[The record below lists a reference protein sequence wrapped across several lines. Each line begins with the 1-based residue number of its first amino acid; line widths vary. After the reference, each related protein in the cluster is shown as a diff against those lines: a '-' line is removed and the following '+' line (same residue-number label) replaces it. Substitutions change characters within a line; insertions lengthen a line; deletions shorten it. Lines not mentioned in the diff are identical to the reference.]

1 MRGADH
7 MEILRVENLSK
18 VYHGGQQEVQALDQ
32 VNLSVE
38 KGSLLAIMGDS
49 GSGKSTLLHILG
61 GVDHPTGG
69 RVFIQ
74 GTDITE
80 LSESQMSV
88 FRRRNIGIIYQFFN
102 LIPNINVRKN
112 ICLPLLLDR
121 RKPEQ
126 DYYEDIIQTLG
137 ITDKQQRFPNELSGG
152 EQQRVAI
159 ARSLISR
166 PAVILADEPT
176 GNLDRRNTQEII
188 SLFKL
193 VNKNFKA
200 TIILV
205 THNEKVALAC
215 EKVYTMADGRLYEG
229 DRR

>member
-1 MRGADH
+1 

>member
-1 MRGADH
+1 
-7 MEILRVENLSK
+7 MEILRAENLSK
-18 VYHGGQQEVQALDQ
+18 VYHGGQEVHALNQ

-61 GVDHPTGG
+61 GVDRPTSG

-121 RKPEQ
+121 RKPEE
-126 DYYEDIIQTLG
+126 DYYQEVTQTLG
-137 ITDKQQRFPNELSGG
+137 IADKQKRFPNELSGG

-166 PAVILADEPT
+166 PAIILADEPT
-176 GNLDRRNTQEII
+176 GNLDRRNTQEIV

-193 VNKNFKA
+193 VNKSFNA

-205 THNEKVALAC
+205 THNEKVALTC
-215 EKVYTMADGRLYEG
+215 EEVYTMVDGRLYEG
-229 DRR
+229 ERK

>member
-1 MRGADH
+1 
-7 MEILRVENLSK
+7 MEILRVENVSK
-18 VYHGGQQEVQALDQ
+18 VYRGEHEVKALNQ

-38 KGSLLAIMGDS
+38 KGSLLAIVGDS

-61 GVDHPTGG
+61 GVDRPTSG
-69 RVFIQ
+69 RVFVQ

-80 LSESQMSV
+80 LPESQMSV

-112 ICLPLLLDR
+112 ICLPLLLDQR
-121 RKPEQ
+121 VPDE
-126 DYYEDIIQTLG
+126 DYYQEVIQTLG
-137 ITDKQQRFPNELSGG
+137 IADKQRRFPNELSGG

-176 GNLDRRNTQEII
+176 GNLDRRNTNEIV

-193 VNKNFKA
+193 VNKSFKA
-200 TIILV
+200 TIILI

-215 EKVYTMADGRLYEG
+215 DKVCTMVDGRLYEG
-229 DRR
+229 DVR

>member
-1 MRGADH
+1 

-112 ICLPLLLDR
+112 I
-121 RKPEQ
+121 
-126 DYYEDIIQTLG
+126 
-137 ITDKQQRFPNELSGG
+137 
-152 EQQRVAI
+152 
-159 ARSLISR
+159 
-166 PAVILADEPT
+166 
-176 GNLDRRNTQEII
+176 
-188 SLFKL
+188 
-193 VNKNFKA
+193 
-200 TIILV
+200 
-205 THNEKVALAC
+205 
-215 EKVYTMADGRLYEG
+215 
-229 DRR
+229 

>member
-1 MRGADH
+1 M
-7 MEILRVENLSK
+7 N
-18 VYHGGQQEVQALDQ
+18 Q

-38 KGSLLAIMGDS
+38 KGNLLAITGDS

-61 GVDHPTGG
+61 GVDRPTSG

-74 GTDITE
+74 GTDITK

-102 LIPNINVRKN
+102 LIPNINVHKN
-112 ICLPLLLDR
+112 ICLPLLLDKR
-121 RKPEQ
+121 QPEE
-126 DYYEDIIQTLG
+126 DYYREVIQTLG
-137 ITDKQQRFPNELSGG
+137 ITDKQKRFPNELSGG

-176 GNLDRRNTQEII
+176 GNLDRRNTQEIV
-188 SLFKL
+188 SLFQL
-193 VNKNFKA
+193 VNKSLKA

-205 THNEKVALAC
+205 THDEKVALSC
-215 EKVYTMADGRLYEG
+215 EQVYTMADGRLYKG
-229 DRR
+229 DKR

>member
-1 MRGADH
+1 
-7 MEILRVENLSK
+7 MEILRAENLSK
-18 VYHGGQQEVQALDQ
+18 VYHGGQEVHALNQ

-61 GVDHPTGG
+61 GVDRPTSG

-121 RKPEQ
+121 RKPEEE
-126 DYYEDIIQTLG
+126 YYQEVTQTLG
-137 ITDKQQRFPNELSGG
+137 IADKQKRFPNELSGG

-166 PAVILADEPT
+166 PAIILADEPT

-193 VNKNFKA
+193 VNKSFNA

-205 THNEKVALAC
+205 THNEKVALTC
-215 EKVYTMADGRLYEG
+215 EEVYTMVDGRLYEG
-229 DRR
+229 ERK

>member
-1 MRGADH
+1 
-7 MEILRVENLSK
+7 MEILRAENVSK
-18 VYHGGQQEVQALDQ
+18 VYRGEHEVKALEQ

-38 KGSLLAIMGDS
+38 KGSLLAIVGDS

-61 GVDHPTGG
+61 GVDRPTSG
-69 RVFIQ
+69 RVFVQ

-80 LSESQMSV
+80 LPESQMSV

-112 ICLPLLLDR
+112 ICLPLLLDQR
-121 RKPEQ
+121 VPDE
-126 DYYEDIIQTLG
+126 DYYQEVIQTLG
-137 ITDKQQRFPNELSGG
+137 IADKQRRFPNELSGG

-176 GNLDRRNTQEII
+176 GNLDRRNTNEIV

-193 VNKNFKA
+193 VNKSFKA
-200 TIILV
+200 TMILI

-215 EKVYTMADGRLYEG
+215 EKVCTMVDGRLYEG
-229 DRR
+229 DVR

>member
-1 MRGADH
+1 
-7 MEILRVENLSK
+7 MEILRAENLSK
-18 VYHGGQQEVQALDQ
+18 VYQGRQEVQALDQ
-32 VNLSVE
+32 VSLSVE

-49 GSGKSTLLHILG
+49 GSGKSTFLHILG

-215 EKVYTMADGRLYEG
+215 EEVYTMADGRLYEG

>member
-1 MRGADH
+1 
-7 MEILRVENLSK
+7 MEILRTENLSK
-18 VYHGGQQEVQALDQ
+18 VYHAGETIQALNE

-38 KGSLLAIMGDS
+38 KGSLLAITGDS

-61 GVDHPTGG
+61 GVDRPTSG

-74 GTDITE
+74 GTDITK

-102 LIPNINVRKN
+102 LIPNINVHKN
-112 ICLPLLLDR
+112 ICLPLLLDKR
-121 RKPEQ
+121 QPEE
-126 DYYEDIIQTLG
+126 DYYREVIQTLG
-137 ITDKQQRFPNELSGG
+137 ITDKQKRFPNELSGG

-176 GNLDRRNTQEII
+176 GNLDRRNTQEIV
-188 SLFKL
+188 SLFQL
-193 VNKNFKA
+193 VNKSLKA

-205 THNEKVALAC
+205 THDEKVALSC
-215 EKVYTMADGRLYEG
+215 EQVYTMADGRLYKG

>member
-1 MRGADH
+1 
-7 MEILRVENLSK
+7 MEILRAENVSK
-18 VYHGGQQEVQALDQ
+18 VYRGEHEVKALEQ

-38 KGSLLAIMGDS
+38 KGSLLAIVGDS

-61 GVDHPTGG
+61 GVDRPTSG
-69 RVFIQ
+69 RVFVQ

-80 LSESQMSV
+80 LPESQMSV

-112 ICLPLLLDR
+112 ICLPLLLDQR
-121 RKPEQ
+121 VLDE
-126 DYYEDIIQTLG
+126 DYYQEVIQTLG
-137 ITDKQQRFPNELSGG
+137 IADKQKRFPNELSGG

-159 ARSLISR
+159 ARSLIGR

-176 GNLDRRNTQEII
+176 GNLDRRNTEEIV

-193 VNKNFKA
+193 VNKSFKA
-200 TIILV
+200 TIILI

-215 EKVYTMADGRLYEG
+215 EKVYTMVDGRLYEG
-229 DRR
+229 GRR

>member
-1 MRGADH
+1 
-7 MEILRVENLSK
+7 MEILRAENLSK
-18 VYHGGQQEVQALDQ
+18 VYHGRQEVQALDQ
-32 VNLSVE
+32 VSLSVE

-49 GSGKSTLLHILG
+49 GSGKSTFLHILG

-112 ICLPLLLDR
+112 ICLHLLLDR

-215 EKVYTMADGRLYEG
+215 EEVYTMADGRLYEG

>member
-1 MRGADH
+1 
-7 MEILRVENLSK
+7 MEILRTENLSK
-18 VYHGGQQEVQALDQ
+18 IYRGANEVQAVNE

-38 KGSLLAIMGDS
+38 KGSLLAIVGDS

-61 GVDHPTGG
+61 GVDRPTSG
-69 RVFIQ
+69 RVFVQ

-102 LIPNINVRKN
+102 LIPNISVRKN

-121 RKPEQ
+121 REPDE
-126 DYYEDIIQTLG
+126 DYYQEIIQTLG
-137 ITDKQQRFPNELSGG
+137 IADKQRRFPNELSGG

-159 ARSLISR
+159 ARSLIGR

-176 GNLDRRNTQEII
+176 GNLDRRNTEEIV

-193 VNKNFKA
+193 VNKSFKA
-200 TIILV
+200 TIILI

-215 EKVYTMADGRLYEG
+215 EKVYTMVDGRLYEG
-229 DRR
+229 GRA

>member
-1 MRGADH
+1 
-7 MEILRVENLSK
+7 MEILRAENVSK
-18 VYHGGQQEVQALDQ
+18 VYRGEHEVKALGQ
-32 VNLSVE
+32 VNLCVE
-38 KGSLLAIMGDS
+38 KGSLVAIVGDS

-61 GVDHPTGG
+61 GVDRPTSG
-69 RVFIQ
+69 RVFVQ

-80 LSESQMSV
+80 LPESQMSV

-112 ICLPLLLDR
+112 ICLPLLLDQR
-121 RKPEQ
+121 VPDE
-126 DYYEDIIQTLG
+126 DYYQEVIQTLG
-137 ITDKQQRFPNELSGG
+137 IADKQRRFPNELSGG

-176 GNLDRRNTQEII
+176 GNLDRRNTNEIV

-193 VNKNFKA
+193 VNKSFKA
-200 TIILV
+200 TIILI

-215 EKVYTMADGRLYEG
+215 DKVCTMVDGRLYEG
-229 DRR
+229 DVR

>member
-1 MRGADH
+1 
-7 MEILRVENLSK
+7 MEILRAENLSK
-18 VYHGGQQEVQALDQ
+18 VYHGGQEVQALNQ

-61 GVDHPTGG
+61 GVDRPTSG

-121 RKPEQ
+121 RKPEE
-126 DYYEDIIQTLG
+126 DYYQEVTQTLG
-137 ITDKQQRFPNELSGG
+137 IADKQKRFPNELSGG

-166 PAVILADEPT
+166 PAIILADEPT
-176 GNLDRRNTQEII
+176 GNLDRRNTQEIV

-193 VNKNFKA
+193 VNKSFNA

-205 THNEKVALAC
+205 THNEKVALTC
-215 EKVYTMADGRLYEG
+215 EEVYTMVDGRLYEG
-229 DRR
+229 ERK

>member
-1 MRGADH
+1 
-7 MEILRVENLSK
+7 MEILRTENLSK
-18 VYHGGQQEVQALDQ
+18 VYHGAHEVQALNE

-49 GSGKSTLLHILG
+49 GTGKSTLLHILG
-61 GVDHPTGG
+61 GVDYPTSG

-74 GTDITE
+74 GTDITK

-121 RKPEQ
+121 RVPDENYFQ
-126 DYYEDIIQTLG
+126 EVIQTLG
-137 ITDKQQRFPNELSGG
+137 IADKQKRFPNELSGG

-159 ARSLISR
+159 ARSLIGR

-176 GNLDRRNTQEII
+176 GNLDRRNTEEIV

-193 VNKNFKA
+193 VNKSFKA
-200 TIILV
+200 TIILI

-215 EKVYTMADGRLYEG
+215 EKVYTMVDGRLYEG
-229 DRR
+229 GRR

>member
-1 MRGADH
+1 

-137 ITDKQQRFPNELSGG
+137 IADKQQRFPNELSGG

-215 EKVYTMADGRLYEG
+215 EEVYTMADGRLYEG